1 MYEDISANRRNSFLL
16 IFLFV
21 AVIGMLGYVFGQL
34 TYFGYAG
41 VGVAVAIAVA
51 MSIGSYYY
59 SDRVV
64 LTMSR
69 AKLAERDRYP
79 HLFNAVEG
87 LAIAAGVPAPR
98 IYVIEDSAP
107 NAFATGRDPEHAALA
122 VTSGLLDKMDRYE
135 LEGVVAH
142 EMSHIKNYDIRLM
155 TLAVVM
161 VGIILLLSD
170 WLLRSLFWGLGG
182 RDREESNNSFGVA
195 LMVAGLVLAI
205 LAPIFAQLLKLA
217 ISRQREYLADAS
229 GAMLTRYPEGL
240 ANALRKLAADPE
252 PLDVANRATAPLY
265 IFPPKQRSLGGKV
278 KQLWST
284 HPPLEE
290 RIARLDRLDVH
301 GEAS

>member
-1 MYEDISANRRNSFLL
+1 MYENISANRRNSALL
-16 IFLFV
+16 VILFII
-21 AVIGMLGYVFGQL
+21 AVGALGYVFGQL

-41 VGVAVAIAVA
+41 VGIAVAIAVA
-51 MSIGSYYY
+51 MSFGSYYY
-59 SDRVV
+59 SDKMV
-64 LTMSR
+64 LAMSR
-69 AKLAERDRYP
+69 AKPAEREHYP
-79 HLFNAVEG
+79 HLYNVTEG
-87 LAIAAGVPAPR
+87 LAIAAGIPVPKL
-98 IYVIEDSAP
+98 YVIDDSAP

-161 VGIILLLSD
+161 VGVIVLLSD
-170 WLLRSLFWGLGG
+170 WMLRSFIWGGIDG
-182 RDREESNNSFGVA
+182 DREDRGGGMGGA
-195 LMVAGLVLAI
+195 LIVVGLLLAV

-229 GAMLTRYPEGL
+229 GAMLTRYPAGL

-252 PLDVANRATAPLY
+252 PLEVANKATAPLY
-265 IFPPKQRSLGGKV
+265 IFPPKQRGLGGRV

-290 RIARLDRLDVH
+290 RISRLEGIDAAA
-301 GEAS
+301 GE

>member
-79 HLFNAVEG
+79 HLFNVVEG